1 VWWFVRFSRGSAAPK
16 RQQELILRE
25 WEILR
30 DRLRGAA
37 SARVADAADAV
48 RAAEHQ
54 QGQDGSAAR
63 RDYLWALDAYQA
75 AGKLLDEAAD
85 LPDLAAVVVL
95 AERAVERL
103 EMARA
108 RDEGRG
114 VPAQLIRCF
123 YNPLHG
129 EARSA
134 PVCTKRQRHRIPGPR
149 QAAADRRPAC
159 AACRNAILAGQ
170 LPDVLPALLPAQSS
184 RRRTVRVLVPYYS
197 VPQQWSL
204 WAATAC
210 GAYDEESPGLVL
222 RGEHR
227 HRTAGR
233 EAVTGPSRGGAR

>member
-1 VWWFVRFSRGSAAPK
+1 MVRLFHNSAPG
-16 RQQELILRE
+16 RQQELVLRE
-25 WEILR
+25 WEVLR
-30 DRLRGAA
+30 DRLRRAA
-37 SARVADAADAV
+37 SARVADAADIV
-48 RAAEHQ
+48 RTAELLPG
-54 QGQDGSAAR
+54 QGDGAAR
-63 RDYLWALDAYQA
+63 RDYVWALDAYQA

-108 RDEGRG
+108 RCEGRRM
-114 VPAQLIRCF
+114 PAQLVRCF

-129 EARSA
+129 AARPV
-134 PVCTKRQRHRIPGPR
+134 PVCTKRRRRPGPR

-159 AACRNAILAGQ
+159 EACRNAILAGQ
-170 LPDVLPALLPAQSS
+170 LPDVLPALLPVQEAK
-184 RRRTVRVLVPYYS
+184 RRTVRVLVPYYS

-222 RGEHR
+222 SGEHR
-227 HRTAGR
+227 RRASGR
-233 EAVTGPSRGGAR
+233 EAVTGSSRGAVR